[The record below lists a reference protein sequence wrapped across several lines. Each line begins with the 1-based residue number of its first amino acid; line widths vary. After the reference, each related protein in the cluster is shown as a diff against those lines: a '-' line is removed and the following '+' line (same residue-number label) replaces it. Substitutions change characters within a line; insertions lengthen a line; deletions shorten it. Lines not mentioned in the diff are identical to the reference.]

1 MPDILIRGM
10 EMPET
15 CAICKIRSCNSYCP
29 LNIEIK
35 FFFDPSNTGFDFCTG
50 RHSDC
55 PLHELPPHG
64 DLILKD
70 DAIVAVKLLSD
81 LCPEYRKILAVLW
94 DQIKDLPVIIQES
107 EEAANDPKT

>member
-1 MPDILIRGM
+1 MSDILIQGM
-10 EMPET
+10 EMPKT

-55 PLHELPPHG
+55 PLHELPEHG
-64 DLILKD
+64 DLIDRAPLVRTFNERADHEGWAYLDDEDLD
-70 DAIVAVKLLSD
+70 DA
-81 LCPEYRKILAVLW
+81 
-94 DQIKDLPVIIQES
+94 PVIVPAS
-107 EEAANDPKT
+107 EEATNDPKP